1 MPEST
6 SEHRYIDASRALQE
20 KRRGMVSRFFAGDAD
35 DFTAAY
41 ARLLDDYFRES
52 FENSMTG
59 PRMGI
64 DKNPYA
70 IIALGG
76 YGRREQCVHSDVDI
90 LFLFKKELP
99 QKAEALIREIIY
111 PLWDIGLD
119 IGHAVRSLK
128 DCISLAAKDFEVLM
142 SLLDARFV
150 CGMSPLYTEMVD
162 RLREKILFRRSRKIV
177 DWLTARIRDRHRV
190 FGNPTCLTSP
200 NLKEGRGGLRDYHA
214 LLWLSQIRFG
224 LKNPRDL
231 EYHGHLSHEEYQGLE
246 HSLAFVLRVRSGL
259 HILVRR
265 KYDQLHP
272 DHQVELAERF
282 GYRRDPRQHAV
293 ERFLGELHGNMGV
306 IHQTCLG
313 FVQEMETARKRF
325 GFGQKAVEVG
335 VAGIEIRRRGLVFG
349 SVKTVMNQPENLL
362 RVFEESV
369 RLGLPLGCETRR
381 LVREFRYL
389 MNGERIRSH
398 RVRRALEKVLI
409 QPVSGGHDVL
419 GALHATGMLT
429 QLIPEMETVVNRIE
443 YDTCHVYPLDR
454 HLLET
459 VVAVARLG
467 AADVGGRESPEAS
480 VDTDLCCTL
489 LEEIDDRRPLA
500 WAALFHD
507 MGKGC
512 PGRHHAE
519 AGEAIAR
526 FALARLGYSRE
537 MIDTVAFL
545 VRNHQRLL
553 HAAMRR
559 DIDSE
564 ETPRSLARLIVDI
577 PRLNMLYLLSVA
589 DLKATGPTAWNAWT
603 AALLRSLFLKA
614 TRWLSREKS
623 VSANAFDASREKIQ
637 DVMASLTSP
646 RDRSDAA
653 SLFSVMSSRY
663 LLSTPASEIREHISL
678 FRRLG
683 EKPFVWKIDRKSAPG
698 TRRAVVLGRDLP
710 GFFSNIAGV
719 FALNRIDVLDARIH
733 TWRNNIAIAVFTVM
747 PPPDPLFEEEYWV
760 RAARELFAVI
770 RGKLDIGRILEDRAS
785 PPRAALPAA
794 PSDSIHIDNADSGVF
809 TIIEVHTRDGPGLL
823 YRLTQ
828 ALFRCG
834 LDIWSAQIATRGD
847 QVVDVFYVRDFDGR
861 KIASVEATAQVR
873 SQIAS
878 VLSASADDASS
889 ADACRPP
896 PIPCSGKTQFFGGDE
911 ERGLSSSLVQESS
924 YQG

>member
-6 SEHRYIDASRALQE
+6 SENRYVDASRTLQE
-20 KRRGMVSRFFAGDAD
+20 KRREMVSRFFTGDAD

-41 ARLLDDYFRES
+41 SRLLDDYFRES
-52 FENSMTG
+52 FENSMIG

-99 QKAEALIREIIY
+99 KKAEALIREIIY

-128 DCISLAAKDFEVLM
+128 DCMSLAARDFEVLM

-150 CGMSPLYTEMVD
+150 CGMSPLYTEMAD
-162 RLREKILFRRSRKIV
+162 RLREKILFRRGRKIV
-177 DWLTARIRDRHRV
+177 DWLTARLRDRHRV
-190 FGNPTCLTSP
+190 FGNPACLSAP

-214 LLWLSQIRFG
+214 LLWLSHVRFG
-224 LKNPRDL
+224 LKHPRDL
-231 EYHGHLSHEEYQGLE
+231 EYHGHLSHEEYQDLE
-246 HSLAFVLRVRSGL
+246 RSLAFVLRVRSGL

-265 KYDQLHP
+265 KYDRLHP

-293 ERFLGELHGNMGV
+293 ERFLGELHGNMGF

-313 FVQEMETARKRF
+313 FVQETESAGKRF
-325 GFGQKAVEVG
+325 GLGQKAVKVG

-349 SVKTVMNQPENLL
+349 SVKTIMNQPENLL

-369 RLGLPLGCETRR
+369 RLGLPLGRETRR
-381 LVREFRYL
+381 LVREFRHL
-389 MNGERIRSH
+389 MDGERIRSH

-419 GALHATGMLT
+419 GALHATGMLS
-429 QLIPEMETVVNRIE
+429 QLIPEMETVVNRVE

-467 AADVGGRESPEAS
+467 AADAGTRESLEAS
-480 VDTDLCCTL
+480 VDTDLCRTL
-489 LEEIDDRRPLA
+489 LEEEIDDRRPLV

-512 PGRHHAE
+512 PDRHHAE
-519 AGEAIAR
+519 AGEAVAR
-526 FALARLGYSRE
+526 SALARLGYSRE

-545 VRNHQRLL
+545 VRNHQRLP
-553 HAAMRR
+553 HTAMRR

-564 ETPRSLARLIVDI
+564 ETPRFLARLIGDI

-614 TRWLSREKS
+614 ARRLLDGES
-623 VSANAFDASREKIQ
+623 VSVNAFDTSREKIR
-637 DVMASLTSP
+637 DVMAVLASS

-663 LLSTPASEIREHISL
+663 LLATPAFEIREHVAL
-678 FRRLG
+678 FRTLG
-683 EKPFVWKIDRKSAPG
+683 EKPFVWKIDRRAVPD
-698 TRRAVVLGRDLP
+698 TRRVVVLGRDLP

-719 FALNRIDVLDARIH
+719 LALNRIDVLDARIH
-733 TWRNNIAIAVFTVM
+733 TWRNNVVLAVFTVT
-747 PPPDPLFEEEYWV
+747 PPPDPLFEDERWV
-760 RAARELFAVI
+760 RAARELLAVI
-770 RGKLDIGRILEDRAS
+770 RGNLDIGRILEDRAS

-794 PSDSIHIDNADSGVF
+794 PPDSIHIDNADSGVF

-834 LDIWSAQIATRGD
+834 LDILSARIATRGD
-847 QVVDVFYVRDFDGR
+847 HVVDVFYVRDFDGR
-861 KIASVEATAQVR
+861 KIASAEATARVR

-878 VLSASADDASS
+878 VLSASAYETSS
-889 ADACRPP
+889 SDACRPP
-896 PIPCSGKTQFFGGDE
+896 PI
-911 ERGLSSSLVQESS
+911 S
-924 YQG
+924 YNGEP